1 MKINYKDLTMQ
12 NLWENTSKEVGNFS
26 DCPDNQIVDLT
37 IIGGGFTGCSAALE
51 AARQG
56 ASVALLESEK
66 IGFGGSGR
74 NVGLVNAGLWLPPKK
89 IISILGEKQ
98 GETLISALGSAPDLV
113 FSIIED
119 NQIKCDPERNGTLH
133 CAHSEK
139 GVDYLIKRVKQ
150 RQEYGEPVAFLDEK
164 ETQNKIGSSK
174 FFGSLH
180 DPRAGTI
187 QPLAYCRGLA
197 RKAKELGAKIY
208 EKSKATQVRRHNG
221 RWHTNIKDVII
232 QSKYLLFAMNAY
244 QDLNEEKNTGK
255 FSTVYY
261 SQFATR
267 PLNSNEMSTI
277 LPNKEGCWDTAT
289 IMSSFRVDDAGRI
302 ILGTMGNS
310 EGLGRRIHSNW
321 ANKKLRDLFPFLP
334 ELEFNYRWSGKIAM
348 TKDHIPK
355 IVNFEKNALSCFG
368 YSGRGIAPG
377 TFFGKAC
384 AAALLSEDLSM
395 LPVPTLKHY
404 REPLTREKTAFFE
417 MAAMANN
424 SVKSLKM

>member
-1 MKINYKDLTMQ
+1 MK
-12 NLWENTSKEVGNFS
+12 NLWENTSKEQELF
-26 DCPDNQIVDLT
+26 PATPENQTADLL

-51 AARQG
+51 AAKQS
-56 ASVALLESEK
+56 ASVVLIECEK

-89 IISILGEKQ
+89 INSILGKKQ
-98 GETLISALGSAPDLV
+98 GEALISSLGSAPDLV
-113 FSIIED
+113 YSIIDENEID
-119 NQIKCDPERNGTLH
+119 CDPKRNGTLH

-139 GVDYLIKRVKQ
+139 GMEYLIERIKQ
-150 RQEYGEPVAFLDEK
+150 GQEYGEPLALFDK
-164 ETQNKIGSSK
+164 SETQNRIGSSK

-208 EKSKATQVRRHNG
+208 EKSKVAHIKRQNG
-221 RWHTNIKDVII
+221 MWHANVKNFVIK
-232 QSKYLLFAMNAY
+232 SKYLLLAMNAY
-244 QDLNEEKNTGK
+244 QDLGKEQNTGK

-289 IMSSFRVDDAGRI
+289 IMSSFRVDEAGRLI
-302 ILGTMGNS
+302 IGTMGNS
-310 EGLGRRIHSNW
+310 EGFGKKIHSNW

-355 IVNFEKNALSCFG
+355 IVNFKKNALSCFG

-377 TFFGKAC
+377 TLFGKAC
-384 AAALLSEDLSM
+384 ATALLSEDFSM
-395 LPVPTLKHY
+395 LPILVLKNY
-404 REPLTREKTAFFE
+404 SESLTRAKTAFFE
-417 MAAMANN
+417 IAAMANN
-424 SVKSLKM
+424 SFKSLNM